1 MVSIIMPIYNAE
13 KYLRESLDSIVP
25 QLDSKAELILVND
38 GSKDNSLKICLEYA
52 EREKQIRIINKE
64 NGGVSEARNVGI
76 ANAKRQYILFVDADD
91 LLEKDALAEI
101 MRELKRKKYPD
112 LLMWGFRSIGGGKAF
127 NDINTLR
134 AHPEG
139 FDPREFLSHL
149 ISIEKNA
156 RIIGVIWR
164 CAFKRSL
171 LDNNG
176 VRFITNLKMAE
187 DYKFLLDAAFFAKH
201 IDTLGKELY
210 VYRTSNGSVTEKYK
224 SNIHSDM
231 AWINNW
237 IRTNVCTRYPEV
249 EEGLDCCCAE
259 TYIVAMQNLC
269 KADSPYNLQNR
280 IKVAREIRK
289 NNDYSRCIRVAGKQ
303 GKKISAKRRIIYY
316 LLCMHCDA
324 VYMFLYSI
332 KRKSLFGAHEHE
344 ILAS

>member
-1 MVSIIMPIYNAE
+1 MRELIERGYIYIAQPPLYKIKRKKKERYVDN
-13 KYLRESLDSIVP
+13 D
-25 QLDSKAELILVND
+25 AELNKILLELGEEDVTLVRAID
-38 GSKDNSLKICLEYA
+38 QHRFSKEDVAKIISAFSKIEMLGASVLRHGCPLPMYLDQHREDNSLPKYIV
-52 EREKQIRIINKE
+52 RIRSGN
-64 NGGVSEARNVGI
+64 
-76 ANAKRQYILFVDADD
+76 
-91 LLEKDALAEI
+91 
-101 MRELKRKKYPD
+101 
-112 LLMWGFRSIGGGKAF
+112 
-127 NDINTLR
+127 
-134 AHPEG
+134 
-139 FDPREFLSHL
+139 
-149 ISIEKNA
+149 
-156 RIIGVIWR
+156 
-164 CAFKRSL
+164 
-171 LDNNG
+171 
-176 VRFITNLKMAE
+176 AE

-237 IRTNVCTRYPEV
+237 IRTNVCARYPEV